1 MSRLA
6 LPLAASIL
14 ALACSPHEPAP
25 QTPAPAQTPAQPIAA
40 APPIEIVE
48 TPPTET
54 TLDHP
59 DVPNAAD
66 VWLAMIQSAK
76 RSIDIEHFYISNAP
90 GGKLEPVLAAIEEA
104 ASRGVRVRLL
114 VDMKFYQRY
123 PESVDRLASRKV
135 IVRKMDLRARD
146 GVQHAKYMVVD
157 EADAYVGSQ
166 NMDYRSL
173 EHIQEIGARVRV
185 PEVVAAFARVFEL
198 DWRASGEDSNAEP
211 LKTTPLQI
219 PARVT
224 LGGEEARILPTASPK
239 DLLPAGVPWE
249 LPELLARIDRAERT
263 IDVQVLTYR
272 TKMRNGAPWTD
283 LDDALRRAA
292 KRGVRVRLLVSDW
305 SKREASLE
313 GLRELSRVPGISIKF
328 IVIPQ
333 SSTGFIPFAR
343 VAHAKYM
350 VVDGKSAWIGT
361 SNWEGDYFTVS
372 RNVGLF
378 IDGKTIAERLGRIF
392 EDGFGSTYTEV
403 LDPDRKYEPPRIE

>member
-1 MSRLA
+1 MRVLLA
-6 LPLAASIL
+6 LSLL
-14 ALACSPHEPAP
+14 ALTGCPHEPAP
-25 QTPAPAQTPAQPIAA
+25 QTPAPAPPPAQPIAA
-40 APPIEIVE
+40 APPIELVE

-54 TLDHP
+54 MLDHP

-66 VWLAMIQSAK
+66 VWLAMIQGAK

-123 PESVDRLASRKV
+123 PESVDRLASHKV

-157 EADAYVGSQ
+157 DSDAYVGSQ

-185 PEVVAAFARVFEL
+185 PEVVAAFARVFEQ
-198 DWRASGEDSNAEP
+198 DWAASGGEPNAEP
-211 LKTTPLQI
+211 TKTTPLQL

-249 LPELLARIDRAERT
+249 LPELLARIDGAERT
-263 IDVQVLTYR
+263 LDLQVLTYR
-272 TKMRNGAPWTD
+272 TKMRNGTPWTD

-292 KRGVRVRLLVSDW
+292 KRGVRVRLLVADW

-313 GLRELSRVPGISIKF
+313 GLRELARASGISIKF

-333 SSTGFIPFAR
+333 SSSGFIPFAR

-350 VVDGKSAWIGT
+350 VVDGKRAWIGT

-392 EDGFGSTYTEV
+392 EDGFGSTYTEA

>member
-6 LPLAASIL
+6 LPLAASLLVL
-14 ALACSPHEPAP
+14 AGCPHEPAP
-25 QTPAPAQTPAQPIAA
+25 QTPAPAPTPGEPFVAGMPL
-40 APPIEIVE
+40 EIVE
-48 TPPTET
+48 TPPAET

-59 DVPNAAD
+59 DVQNAAE
-66 VWLAMIQSAK
+66 VWLAMIQGAK

-104 ASRGVRVRLL
+104 VRRGVRVRLL
-114 VDMKFYQRY
+114 ADVKFYLRY
-123 PESVDRLASRKV
+123 PESVDRLASHGV
-135 IVRKMDLRARD
+135 LVRKLDLRSRD

-157 EADAYVGSQ
+157 EGDAYVGSQ

-185 PEVVAAFARVFEL
+185 PEVVAAYARVFAQ
-198 DWRASGEDSNAEP
+198 DWWIAGGEVAAESPDTKP
-211 LKTTPLQI
+211 LAL
-219 PARVT
+219 PARFT
-224 LGGEEARILPTASPK
+224 FGAEEVRILPTASPK

-249 LPELLARIDRAERT
+249 LPELLARIDGAERT
-263 IDVQVLTYR
+263 LDVQVLTYR
-272 TKMRNGAPWTD
+272 TKMRNGTPWTD

-292 KRGVRVRLLVSDW
+292 KRGVRVRLLVADW

-313 GLRELSRVPGISIKF
+313 GLRELSRVPGISIRF
-328 IVIPQ
+328 LVIPQ
-333 SSTGFIPFAR
+333 SSSGFIPFAR

-350 VVDGKSAWIGT
+350 VVDGKSTWIGT

-378 IDGKTIAERLGRIF
+378 IDGKAIAGQLERIF
-392 EDGFGSTYTEV
+392 EDGFGGAYAEV

>member
-6 LPLAASIL
+6 LPLAASLL
-14 ALACSPHEPAP
+14 ALTGCPHEPVT
-25 QTPAPAQTPAQPIAA
+25 QTPAPKPAEAV
-40 APPIEIVE
+40 APALPIEIVE
-48 TPPTET
+48 TPPAET

-66 VWLAMIQSAK
+66 VWLAMIQGAK
-76 RSIDIEHFYISNAP
+76 RSLDICHFYISNAP
-90 GGKLEPVLAAIEEA
+90 GSKLEPVLAATEA
-104 ASRGVRVRLL
+104 AAGRGVRVRLL
-114 VDMKFYQRY
+114 VDMKFYLRY
-123 PESVDRLASRKV
+123 PESVDRLEKRGIV
-135 IVRKMDLRARD
+135 VRKLDLRPRD

-157 EADAYVGSQ
+157 AADAYVGSQ
-166 NMDYRSL
+166 NVDYRAL

-185 PEVVAAFARVFEL
+185 PEIAAALLRVFEQ
-198 DWRASGEDSNAEP
+198 DWGAAGGESNAEP
-211 LKTTPLQI
+211 PKTSPLGI
-219 PARVT
+219 PVQVM
-224 LGGEEARILPTASPK
+224 LGGEAVRILPTASPK

-249 LPELLARIDRAERT
+249 LPELLTRIDGAERSL
-263 IDVQVLTYR
+263 DVQVLTYR
-272 TKMRNGAPWTD
+272 TKMRGGAPWTE

-292 KRGVRVRLLVSDW
+292 KRGVRVRLLVADW

-313 GLRELSRVPGISIKF
+313 GLRELARVPGISVRF

-333 SSTGFIPFAR
+333 SSSGFIPFAR

-378 IDGKTIAERLGRIF
+378 VDGKVIAERLGRIF
-392 EDGFGSTYTEV
+392 EDGFGGAYAEP
-403 LDPDRKYEPPRIE
+403 LDPDHAYQPPRIE